1 MSVRAETPLR
11 IGPVR
16 ARALLVAAAGVGG
29 LLAAFVAGAAMAA
42 VASAFEDYS
51 PIAML
56 TLAIAPLLAF
66 AIVIDPRVGVVLVFA
81 TFPVGAVGAS
91 LGVMQVQAAEAA
103 VFLVALVVT
112 LRRLAVGV
120 IPIPWHPVLW
130 VPLALL
136 MWVLV
141 SFYTALD
148 QGLAIKFL
156 ASLSGGLIFAAVVYG
171 SCRDRSDGRL
181 LLAALTVAGA
191 VVGLTALVGGAQ
203 FESAYGGTS
212 VSGRLEGAFDSPN
225 QLGSFCALLTPIAA
239 AFVFAVR
246 GVTPRVLATGGLLLI
261 GSALM
266 LSLSRGAWLGV
277 AVAAVYMLFKLREAQ
292 RLVFALALPALVAGI
307 ALSSVD
313 PTDNPELEVIGERAR
328 SFTARNPYDG
338 RTDIWAEAWRQIKD
352 SPVTGQGPGAF
363 PLVSVRA
370 DSAASSV
377 TPDHAHNLGLN
388 WAAETGLP
396 GLILVGAFVL
406 AIAVTGRRVGR
417 AALARRDR
425 RSYVL
430 VVGMTSGLLALGV
443 QNLTVD
449 YTLGNAVV
457 HLAMWA
463 TIGLLL
469 AADAA
474 LREPSA

>member
-1 MSVRAETPLR
+1 VSTRAESPIRLTHER
-11 IGPVR
+11 KES
-16 ARALLVAAAGVGG
+16 LLLAAAGAGG
-29 LLAAFVAGAAMAA
+29 LIAAFLAGAVMAAMAS
-42 VASAFEDYS
+42 VFGDYS
-51 PIAML
+51 PVAMIV
-56 TLAIAPLLAF
+56 LAVAPLLAF
-66 AIVIDPRVGVVLVFA
+66 AIVIDPRVGVIIVFA

-91 LGVMQVQAAEAA
+91 LGFMQVQAAEAA

-120 IPIPWHPVLW
+120 IPVPWHPVLW
-130 VPLALL
+130 IPLAALI
-136 MWVLV
+136 WVLV

-156 ASLSGGLIFAAVVYG
+156 ASLAGGLVFAAVVYG
-171 SCRDRSDGRL
+171 SCRDSSDVRL
-181 LLAALTVAGA
+181 LLGALTSAGA
-191 VVGLTALVGGAQ
+191 VVGFTALAGGAQ

-246 GVTPRVLATGGLLLI
+246 GFMARGLALAGLLLI

-292 RLVFALALPALVAGI
+292 RLVIALAIPALVAGI

-313 PTDNPELEVIGERAR
+313 ATDNPELEVIGERAR

-338 RTDIWAEAWRQIKD
+338 RADIWAEAWRQLQD
-352 SPVTGQGPGAF
+352 SPMTGQGPGAF
-363 PLVSVRA
+363 PLVSVRV

-377 TPDHAHNLGLN
+377 APDHAHNLALN

-396 GLILVGAFVL
+396 GLLLVGAFVL
-406 AIAVTGRRVGR
+406 VIAIAGRRVGR
-417 AALARRDR
+417 EALARHDR
-425 RSYVL
+425 RSYIL
-430 VVGMTSGLLALGV
+430 VVGMTSGLLALAA

-474 LREPSA
+474 LREP

>member
-1 MSVRAETPLR
+1 VTVRAESPIR
-11 IGPVR
+11 IRPER
-16 ARALLVAAAGVGG
+16 ARAVLLASGVVGG

-42 VASAFEDYS
+42 VASFFEDYS

-56 TLAIAPLLAF
+56 VLAIAPLFAF
-66 AIVIDPRVGVVLVFA
+66 AILIDPRIGVVFVFA

-91 LGVMQVQAAEAA
+91 LGFMQVQAAEAA

-120 IPIPWHPVLW
+120 IPVPWHPVLW

-136 MWVLV
+136 MWVVV
-141 SFYTALD
+141 SFYTAVD
-148 QGLAIKFL
+148 QGVALKVF
-156 ASLSGGLIFAAVVYG
+156 ASLAGGLVFAAVVFG
-171 SCRDRSDGRL
+171 ACRELADVRWL
-181 LLAALTVAGA
+181 LGALTVAGG
-191 VVGLTALVGGAQ
+191 VVGVTALEGGAQ
-203 FESAYGGTS
+203 FESAYGGAN

-225 QLGSFCALLTPIAA
+225 QLGAFCALLTPIAV

-246 GVTPRVLATGGLLLI
+246 GLAARVLATSGLLLVV
-261 GSALM
+261 SALM

-277 AVAAVYMLFKLREAQ
+277 AVAGVYMLFKLREVR
-292 RLVFALALPALVAGI
+292 RLLLALAIPALVAGI

-313 PTDNPELEVIGERAR
+313 ATDNPELEVIGERAR

-338 RTDIWAEAWRQIKD
+338 RAEIWAEAWRQVKD

-377 TPDHAHNLGLN
+377 SPDHAHNLMLN

-396 GLILVGAFVL
+396 GLLLVGAFIL
-406 AIAVTGRRVGR
+406 AIAIVGRRAAR
-417 AALARRDR
+417 AALGRRDR
-425 RSYVL
+425 RSYLL

-449 YTLGNAVV
+449 YPLGNAVV

-469 AADAA
+469 AADA
-474 LREPSA
+474 LLSER